1 MPRWCDPTEGAGV
14 RDGDGAVTVRPAH
27 ADDAE
32 ALATA
37 HVRAWQVGYRGMMPQ
52 DYLDGIDLDERIA
65 QWRGWVADG
74 RFVRTRL
81 VVAEVAGVVAGFAI
95 HGPERVPDDDA
106 APASTSSSAGAARSS
121 SGGGATPSSGGGD
134 GPEPATGELYA
145 LNVHPDRWGGGVGSV
160 LLGHVHAALADA
172 GHREAVL
179 WVVPQNERA
188 RRFYARHG
196 WAPDGA
202 AKTDTVQG
210 VTVDE
215 VRYRR
220 RLP

>member
-1 MPRWCDPTEGAGV
+1 MHGGEVVV
-14 RDGDGAVTVRPAH
+14 RSGRAEDG
-27 ADDAE
+27 E

-37 HVRAWQVGYRGMMPQ
+37 HVRAWQEGYRGMMPQ

-65 QWRGWVADG
+65 QWRRWVADG

-81 VVAEVAGVVAGFAI
+81 VVAELSGVVAGFAI
-95 HGPERVPDDDA
+95 HGPERDPDDDA
-106 APASTSSSAGAARSS
+106 PRPVAEP
-121 SGGGATPSSGGGD
+121 
-134 GPEPATGELYA
+134 GPGELYS
-145 LNVHPDRWGGGVGSV
+145 LNVHPEHWGAGVGSA
-160 LLGHVHAALADA
+160 LLTHVHAALTGA

-179 WVVPQNERA
+179 WVLPQNERA

-196 WAPDGA
+196 WVPDGA